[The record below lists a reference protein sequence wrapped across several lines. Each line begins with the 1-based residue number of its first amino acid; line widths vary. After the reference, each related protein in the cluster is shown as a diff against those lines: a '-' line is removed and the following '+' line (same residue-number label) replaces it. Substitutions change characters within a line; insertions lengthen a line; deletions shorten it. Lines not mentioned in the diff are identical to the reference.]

1 MGRAPGLVLQAVSAS
16 HCRASCLQIACRS
29 TFLLSR
35 RFDAH
40 IRKKWNGCGAA
51 AKMKDWM
58 DLPAK
63 TAATISVLTTE
74 IAAAKAEAERVKG
87 EKEVLQVDCARLV
100 EEMAALKKRAL
111 DQQEEINNLRCAD
124 DWSWQQRPLQLQYVL
139 ALHTKLPGIC

>member
-1 MGRAPGLVLQAVSAS
+1 
-16 HCRASCLQIACRS
+16 
-29 TFLLSR
+29 
-35 RFDAH
+35 
-40 IRKKWNGCGAA
+40 
-51 AKMKDWM
+51 MKDWM

-100 EEMAALKKRAL
+100 EEMAAFKNRAL
-111 DQQEEINNLRCAD
+111 DQQEEINNLRRAD

-139 ALHTKLPGIC
+139 ALHTKFPGIC